1 MTTETRHIAVCV
13 CTYRRPRLLRRLLG
27 ELHDQDTN
35 GRFTYSIVVADNDHQ
50 QSANGVVREFAATSS
65 IPMTYCVEPRQSI
78 PLARNKAIENASGEF
93 IAFIDDDEFPTTSW
107 LLKLVETCDAYHAD
121 GVLGPVKRHF
131 DEEPPR
137 WIVKGKFYERPTYPT
152 GHVIGWRE
160 GRTNN
165 VLLKRRI
172 FADGAQPFRPEFL
185 SGEDQDL
192 FRRMIER
199 GYAFVWCSEA
209 VVYEV
214 VPPIRWKHTF
224 MLRRA
229 LLQGTVSVHDPTLG
243 ARGIAKSVIA
253 VPGYTAAL
261 PFALALGHHQFMT
274 LLVKLVSHIGRLLAI
289 LGIKPIKAYVTE

>member
-1 MTTETRHIAVCV
+1 
-13 CTYRRPRLLRRLLG
+13 LLRRLLG

-107 LLKLVETCDAYHAD
+107 LLKFVETCDAYHAD

-214 VPPIRWKHTF
+214 VPPIRWKRTF